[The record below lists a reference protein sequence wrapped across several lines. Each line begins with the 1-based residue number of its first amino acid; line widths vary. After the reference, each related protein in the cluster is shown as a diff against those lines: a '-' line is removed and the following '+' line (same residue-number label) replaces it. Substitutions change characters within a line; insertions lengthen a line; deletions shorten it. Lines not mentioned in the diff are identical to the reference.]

1 MAEVSDAF
9 ERGLLVENIKDKK
22 KGQPNK
28 YFDQQWKIAMESGTP
43 GRCVSVF
50 LRENWGWA
58 VAIYQRLRKLEWWCQ
73 GCFKLC
79 KWWKTIEFSYQQQKV
94 LELPWSDEGSTNGA
108 SVV

>member
-50 LRENWGWA
+50 LRENW
-58 VAIYQRLRKLEWWCQ
+58 
-73 GCFKLC
+73 
-79 KWWKTIEFSYQQQKV
+79 
-94 LELPWSDEGSTNGA
+94 
-108 SVV
+108 